1 MKAFERMEKAQ
12 QRRQESIAKT
22 THRKDSRDG
31 KDEPGDEVDHS
42 PPPSHG
48 TSNAVSVDKRVIVVQ
63 EARNKTF
70 RRG

>member
-12 QRRQESIAKT
+12 QRRQDSMAKT

-31 KDEPGDEVDHS
+31 KDEPGDEGDQS

-48 TSNAVSVDKRVIVVQ
+48 NSVSVEKRVIVVQ
-63 EARNKTF
+63 EPRTKTF
-70 RRG
+70 RNKG